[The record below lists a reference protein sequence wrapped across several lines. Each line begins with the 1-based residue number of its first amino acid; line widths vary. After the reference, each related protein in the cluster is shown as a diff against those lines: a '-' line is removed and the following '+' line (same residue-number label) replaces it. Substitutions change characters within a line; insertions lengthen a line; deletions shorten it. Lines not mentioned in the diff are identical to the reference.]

1 MTGMHRSIGMSE
13 ELYDY
18 ALAHGNPGPDPV
30 ATQLAATTQERF
42 SDLAGMNIGQDQG
55 RFLEAI
61 VALARAELVVEVGTF
76 TGMSALW
83 LARGLPAGGR
93 LTCFELEET
102 YHATALA
109 AWEAAGVADR
119 IDVRFGPAADGLA
132 ALPEEPHVDL
142 AFVDADKG
150 GYLTYVDLLLPRIV
164 DDGAILVDNV
174 LWSGAVVD
182 ASDTSDNTQAIR
194 AFNDAIAQRDDCTA
208 VILTIGDGVTLI
220 RPRR

>member
-1 MTGMHRSIGMSE
+1 MHRSIGMSE

-83 LARGLPAGGR
+83 LARGLPPGGR
-93 LTCFELEET
+93 LLCFEISDRYLDT
-102 YHATALA
+102 ATE

-119 IDVRFGPAADGLA
+119 IEMRLGPATERLA
-132 ALPEEPHVDL
+132 ELPAEPHVDV
-142 AFVDADKG
+142 AFIDADKA
-150 GYLTYVDLLLPRIV
+150 GYRSYLDLLLPRV
-164 DDGAILVDNV
+164 HDHGVVLVDNV
-174 LWSGAVVD
+174 LWSGAVIDESVD
-182 ASDTSDNTQAIR
+182 DANTRAIR
-194 AFNDAIAQRDDCTA
+194 EFNDHVAARDDCTA
-208 VILTIGDGVTLI
+208 VMLSIGDGVTVI

>member
-1 MTGMHRSIGMSE
+1 MKSFGIDQDILTYAAGHANPSDDVVSE
-13 ELYDY
+13 
-18 ALAHGNPGPDPV
+18 
-30 ATQLAATTQERF
+30 QLAAATRERF
-42 SDLAGMNIGQDQG
+42 GDWAGMNIDGDQG

-61 VALARAELVVEVGTF
+61 VAISGARTVVEVGTF